1 MKAINAAVCMMA
13 ASVLMAI
20 ASAAG
25 AQQVYPNKPI
35 RFIVP
40 YPPGGSSTPLAR
52 IFAQKLTESWGQQVI
67 VDNRGG
73 GNTVIGSEL
82 LVKSPPDGYTIMM
95 ASPSLVINP
104 SLITTSYDAIK
115 DFAPVASL
123 VGSVIILGAH
133 PSLPANTLQE
143 LIALAKSRPGELNF
157 VSGTSGGLPHLSG
170 ELFNIIAGVKLQHV
184 PYKGG
189 GQAVTDLLG
198 GQVQLCFFTP
208 FILPQIKSGKLKGI
222 AVTGKTRM
230 PALPQVPTFGEAGLP
245 GYDVNNWFGV
255 VAPAGTPKPI
265 IDKLSSEIGRIL
277 DLPDVREYLD
287 RLGVDPFIS
296 SAEEFGALM
305 KADMVKWGSVIKTA
319 KIKLD
324 Q

>member
-1 MKAINAAVCMMA
+1 MKSFNAVVRMVTVG
-13 ASVLMAI
+13 VLMAV
-20 ASAAG
+20 AG
-25 AQQVYPNKPI
+25 AAAAQQAYPNKAI
-35 RFIVP
+35 RFIIP

-73 GNTVIGSEL
+73 GNTVIGTEL
-82 LVKSPPDGYTIMM
+82 VARAPADGYTILM

-115 DFAPVASL
+115 DFAPVATL
-123 VGSVIILGAH
+123 VGSVIILGAN

-143 LIALAKSRPGELNF
+143 LVALAKSRPGELNF
-157 VSGTSGGLPHLSG
+157 VSGSAGGLPHLSG
-170 ELFNIIAGVKLQHV
+170 ELFNILAGVKLQHV

-189 GQAVTDLLG
+189 GQALTDLMG

-208 FILPQIKSGKLKGI
+208 FILPHIKSGKLKAI

-230 PALPQVPTFGEAGLP
+230 PALPQVPTFGQAGLP

-255 VAPAGTPKPI
+255 VAPAGTPKPV

-277 DLPDVREYLD
+277 DMPDVKESLD
-287 RLGVDPFIS
+287 KLGVDPLIS
-296 SAEEFGALM
+296 SAEAYGALM
-305 KADMVKWGSVIKTA
+305 KADVIKWRNVIKTA

-324 Q
+324 